1 MRSLQRR
8 GDDAF
13 DAKLFQRAVQYYSDA
28 LDLDERN
35 VEILGSRAAAYM
47 EVGDG
52 LLALRDAKRLST
64 LKPTNP
70 QVTIHSNENQ
80 FVVRHLKGMCLCI
93 YTNAPPPLDR
103 NVSFTIYLSKYFE

>member
-1 MRSLQRR
+1 MRSLQHR

-13 DAKLFQRAVQYYSDA
+13 DAKQFQRAIQYYSDA

-35 VEILGSRAAAYM
+35 AEILGSRAAAYM

-52 LLALRDAKRLST
+52 LLALRDAKRLSA

-70 QVTIHSNENQ
+70 QASINTYMYYMYLLLRNIIYCILCSYIHIHNIIIYI
-80 FVVRHLKGMCLCI
+80 CI
-93 YTNAPPPLDR
+93 N
-103 NVSFTIYLSKYFE
+103 NI

>member
-1 MRSLQRR
+1 MYFLPSLCIHYNICTLYLFCYIFTYVFVSKMRSLQHR

-13 DAKLFQRAVQYYSDA
+13 DAKQFQRAIQYYSDA

-35 VEILGSRAAAYM
+35 AEILGSRAAAYM

-52 LLALRDAKRLST
+52 LLALRDAKRLSA

-70 QVTIHSNENQ
+70 QASINMYMY
-80 FVVRHLKGMCLCI
+80 FCLI
-93 YTNAPPPLDR
+93 Y
-103 NVSFTIYLSKYFE
+103 

>member
-1 MRSLQRR
+1 MKVCILINILLNIDFQMRSLQRC

-13 DAKLFQRAVQYYSDA
+13 DNKQFQRAIEFYADA

-35 VEILGSRAAAYM
+35 AEILGSRAAAHM

-52 LLALRDAKRLST
+52 LLALRDAKRLSS

-70 QVTIHSNENQ
+70 QVLYFSCVIHALA
-80 FVVRHLKGMCLCI
+80 VTV
-93 YTNAPPPLDR
+93 
-103 NVSFTIYLSKYFE
+103 KYR